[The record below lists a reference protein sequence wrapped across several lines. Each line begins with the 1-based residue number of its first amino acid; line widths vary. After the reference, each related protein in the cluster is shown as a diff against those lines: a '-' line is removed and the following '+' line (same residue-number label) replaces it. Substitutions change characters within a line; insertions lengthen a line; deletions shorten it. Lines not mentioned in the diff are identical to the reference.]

1 MILLADSG
9 STKTHW
15 RYQAADGSISQVMTQ
30 GLNPWHMSAASV
42 QEVLTRELVPQVPG
56 PVEQLYFYGSGCTPG
71 QATDQMHDSL
81 KSSFPEASIY
91 VADDL
96 MAAARG
102 LCGKETG
109 IACILGTGS
118 NSCLWNG
125 KQTADRIPALGY
137 VLGDE
142 GSGADLGKRLLHAYY
157 KRALPDGLHASFEKR
172 FKPVL
177 EETLQQV
184 YQSDTPS
191 QYLGGFSRFLLQHVR
206 EAWVYRMVY
215 AAFDAFFEHNICRY
229 PDYQQLPVHFTGS
242 VAFYFANV
250 LRQVGNDR
258 GVVIRNIVEEPI
270 AGLMLYH
277 QINTSPST

>member
-15 RYQAADGSISQVMTQ
+15 RYQVADGSISQIMTK
-30 GLNPWHMSAASV
+30 GLNPWHMSTDRLL
-42 QEVLTRELVPQVPG
+42 EVLSKELVPQVPG
-56 PVEQLYFYGSGCTPG
+56 SVEQLYFYGSGCTPG
-71 QATDQMHDSL
+71 QATEQMQISL
-81 KSSFPEASIY
+81 KDSFPTASIY

-96 MAAARG
+96 VAAARG
-102 LCGKETG
+102 LCGHETG

-118 NSCLWNG
+118 NSCLWDG
-125 KQTADRIPALGY
+125 QQAADRVPALGY

-157 KRALPDGLHASFEKR
+157 KRTLPEELRASFEKR

-177 EETLQQV
+177 HETLQQV

-191 QYLGGFSRFLLQHVR
+191 QYLGSFSRFLLQHVR

-215 AAFDAFFEHNICRY
+215 TAFDAFFEHNICRY
-229 PDYQQLPVHFTGS
+229 ADYQKLPVHFTGS
-242 VAFYFANV
+242 VAFYFANI

-258 GVVIRNIVEEPI
+258 GVIIRNIVEEPI

-277 QINTSPST
+277 QIQTKP